1 MDSTARF
8 CRKCGHPSGTFEAQ
22 TQRFDSPPQSV
33 QTSPTNFAPTGAAYM
48 PPGPMAAP
56 AAITQGIKP
65 GSSAKPLFILLAV
78 VMAVL
83 LMVGG
88 PLLLYQ
94 IVYKGSART
103 EQPSAGAPPAPRGVP
118 APPGAPAPPA
128 PPESSSGETDGPLQA
143 YIYPGAVKTMDFS
156 GHGKGVIQLTTN
168 DPVDKVRDWYR
179 AKLKPVKTAT
189 IPFGAATVMEG
200 KDVKAIITGSE
211 DGTVVVLTK
220 GDD

>member
-33 QTSPTNFAPTGAAYM
+33 QTSPTNFAPTGAAYV

-56 AAITQGIKP
+56 VTQGIKP
-65 GSSAKPLFILLAV
+65 SSKKPLIIVLAGVACMIICVIALIV
-78 VMAVL
+78 VLAGL
-83 LMVGG
+83 I
-88 PLLLYQ
+88 PLH
-94 IVYKGSART
+94 KTPA
-103 EQPSAGAPPAPRGVP
+103 PSAAPSVSGPAAPPLSPGPPGAPVPP
-118 APPGAPAPPA
+118 APPG
-128 PPESSSGETDGPLQA
+128 SGSAETDGSLQA
-143 YIYPGAVKTMDFS
+143 YIYPGSVKNMDFTD
-156 GHGKGVIQLTTN
+156 HGKGVIQLTTN